1 MKYRISDV
9 ASINESSISKSTY
22 IGSVNYVDTSSV
34 ISGNFN
40 GYRHYPSISEAP
52 SRARRLVSKEDTV
65 ISTVRPN
72 MKHVGFISSKS
83 DCIYSTGFAVVSPKK
98 DKIDPYYLY
107 LFLSSNR
114 VTEVLQSIGET
125 STSTYPSVKPSDIGN
140 LVIDMPPLDEQH
152 LIANRI
158 RLIDEKK
165 NQNSQINANLDE
177 LMSEIFE
184 RYVTETNVFTTDSL
198 SNIANYKNGLAMQ
211 RFRPNGAD
219 KGLPVLKI
227 KELNQGFTDSSSD
240 RCSSK
245 ISNDVIVKT
254 GDIIFSWS
262 GTLIVKIWTGT
273 TCGLNQHLFKVTSD
287 KYPKWFIYKWTEYYL
302 RQFQSIAA
310 GKATTMGHIKRSDLK
325 QAEVKIPYKSEIDR
339 LDKLISPIFKRY
351 VNNILEINSLKE
363 LKNELL
369 SKLF

>member
-1 MKYRISDV
+1 MKFKEYLLKDIATITMGQSPKSQFYNEDGKGIEFLQGVRTFGEDFPYFDTYTTKYNRLAYRNSILFSVRAPVGRVNWATKNIAIGRGV
-9 ASINESSISKSTY
+9 ASI
-22 IGSVNYVDTSSV
+22 
-34 ISGNFN
+34 
-40 GYRHYPSISEAP
+40 
-52 SRARRLVSKEDTV
+52 
-65 ISTVRPN
+65 
-72 MKHVGFISSKS
+72 
-83 DCIYSTGFAVVSPKK
+83 
-98 DKIDPYYLY
+98 
-107 LFLSSNR
+107 
-114 VTEVLQSIGET
+114 
-125 STSTYPSVKPSDIGN
+125 SVKNMVYDRYVYYYFKKMGSFYDKKATGTVFTSINKKELESLKIKVPASYDDQKRIADR
-140 LVIDMPPLDEQH
+140 LATLDRKIH
-152 LIANRI
+152 L
-158 RLIDEKK
+158 
-165 NQNSQINANLDE
+165 NQQLNANLDE

-184 RYVTETNVFTTDSL
+184 RYVTEANVFTTDSL

-325 QAEVKIPYKSEIDR
+325 QAEVKIPHKSEIDR

-369 SKLF
+369 SKIF